1 MNFLGGFPSIVSR
14 LGHLPQRTVVI
25 FGPSSV
31 VSTLY
36 IGPPASGKLVISG
49 DQELKSLLFPL
60 PNVLSEIPKIS
71 IIIPKND
78 SVEDRNNQKF
88 EGPDRVIPEP
98 NTMQIHPENMIF
110 RRMLESAN

>member
-14 LGHLPQRTVVI
+14 LAHLPQRTVVT

-49 DQELKSLLFPL
+49 DQELKSLLFPF
-60 PNVLSEIPKIS
+60 PNGLREIPKIS

-88 EGPDRVIPEP
+88 EGPDRAIPEP

-110 RRMLESAN
+110 RRLLESAN